1 MIHLPNPAP
10 GTHFR
15 ETMLKKV
22 LSSFVF
28 LALLAGCSSLRPLS
42 FTGNKQVSSSDNTG
56 KNDIKFLDISSDADE
71 SGATKSNIKGEMVS
85 GPRASVST
93 TTNSDARSTGAE
105 SSSGIRMKYSQL
117 LNTEPQQIQNIP
129 LYRTIDDWYGTRYK
143 LGGTSKSGIDCSAF
157 VQTIF
162 VSVFAVTLPRTA
174 KEQYKATHHISRTQ
188 LQEGDLLFF
197 NTTGGVSHVGIYLQ
211 NNKFVHASVSGVVIS
226 DMFEPYYVRHF
237 IAAGRVAGLNGNSS
251 ASLNP

>member
-1 MIHLPNPAP
+1 
-10 GTHFR
+10 
-15 ETMLKKV
+15 MLKTI

-28 LALLAGCSSLRPLS
+28 LALLASCSSLRPLS
-42 FTGNKQVSSSDNTG
+42 FTGSKQVSSSDNTSN
-56 KNDIKFLDISSDADE
+56 NDIKFLDISSNADE
-71 SGATKSNIKGEMVS
+71 RGETKSNIKREMVS
-85 GPRASVST
+85 GPKASVPST
-93 TTNSDARSTGAE
+93 TSSAARSTEGE
-105 SSSGIRMKYSQL
+105 GSSGIKTKYSQL

-143 LGGTSKSGIDCSAF
+143 MGGTSKSGIDCSAF

-162 VSVFAVTLPRTA
+162 VSVFGVALPRTA
-174 KEQYKATHHISRTQ
+174 KEQYKATRHISRTE

-211 NNKFVHASVSGVVIS
+211 NNKFVHASVSGVMIS

-237 IAAGRVAGLNGNSS
+237 IAAGRVAGLNGNFS